1 MVQLHRA
8 ADKIHHLHLERKAVA
23 SLEGGK
29 MEQRLEKE
37 LKRDQCHEEGRDGHS
52 LKESQAHTPDLHKAW
67 SHIMSALHTHPE
79 HHLSWPKGIRKVI
92 LA

>member
-37 LKRDQCHEEGRDGHS
+37 LKRDQ
-52 LKESQAHTPDLHKAW
+52 
-67 SHIMSALHTHPE
+67 
-79 HHLSWPKGIRKVI
+79 
-92 LA
+92 